1 MKASLITIFALVLM
15 VLIVVGSVSLGSY
28 IRTNN
33 AYANISGPVYDF
45 TNSIRDTADKFNWV
59 GETGQK
65 LLSDLGLMQTYRLQ
79 MYIMK
84 IVENN
89 GMGKY
94 GYIWFWGDSDPN
106 FRTST
111 KRYGQIYAIQNTG
124 NTIEGSQYGELDILL
139 DYPVPTYIG
148 ISNNFNNIND
158 TLKYSNQIQAHDT
171 KYYIYMSG
179 GVWLDTQSFNDG
191 IFNMT
196 YTIESIEPFNMSEFN
211 NYTNI
216 KYLG

>member
-15 VLIVVGSVSLGSY
+15 VLIVVGSISLGSY

-45 TNSIRDTADKFNWV
+45 TNSIRDTADRFNWV
-59 GETGQK
+59 GKTGQE
-65 LLSDLGLMQTYRLQ
+65 LLNNLGLMQSYRLQ
-79 MYIMK
+79 MYVMK

-94 GYIWFWGDSDPN
+94 GYIWFWGDSEPN
-106 FRTST
+106 FRTGT
-111 KRYGQIYAIQNTG
+111 KRYGQIYAYQNTG

-139 DYPVPTYIG
+139 DRLIPTYIG

-158 TLKYSNQIQAHDT
+158 TLKYSDYLPAGT
-171 KYYIYMSG
+171 PKYYIYMTTG
-179 GVWLDTQSFNDG
+179 AFVDNQSFNDG

-196 YTIESIEPFNMSEFN
+196 YTIESIEPFNMSEVN